1 MNNKFHKKK
10 MRYSSSLR
18 SMINKLKEQY
28 KLDSGN
34 DCVKLLINKNMQDKY
49 DEKNIQL
56 LFSNFVSVVNNYLEQ
71 FSSSTLLK
79 RFLTN
84 LQELNLSFDAFV
96 NEYNLNVLD
105 DDLTM
110 RLTGDQMS
118 FIEEMCSLRE
128 INFTKQVNDM
138 LITELSI
145 LEWNTSIYDLATD
158 LLSSLKGDA
167 TSEQNSFGQ
176 RRSKTRFFNQI
187 LLPAYNAL
195 TDELKKHKNLK

>member
-1 MNNKFHKKK
+1 MNNKFYKKK

-34 DCVKLLINKNMQDKY
+34 DCVKLLLNRYMHEVF
-49 DEKNIQL
+49 DEEHIQL
-56 LFSNFVSVVNNYLEQ
+56 LISTFVCEVRNYIEQ
-71 FSSSTLLK
+71 FSNSSILK
-79 RFLTN
+79 LRLRN
-84 LQELNLSFDAFV
+84 LQKQNFSKGDFIDK
-96 NEYNLNVLD
+96 YNLKILD

-110 RLTGDQMS
+110 RLTDDQMK
-118 FIEEMCSLRE
+118 FIDEMCQLHN
-128 INFTKQVNDM
+128 INFTTQVNNM

-145 LEWNTSIYDLATD
+145 LERNTSIYDLVTD
-158 LLSSLKGDA
+158 LLSSIKEDA

>member
-1 MNNKFHKKK
+1 MNYKFYKKK

-34 DCVKLLINKNMQDKY
+34 DCVKLLLNRYMHEVF
-49 DEKNIQL
+49 DEEHIQL
-56 LFSNFVSVVNNYLEQ
+56 LISTFVCEVRNYIEQ
-71 FSSSTLLK
+71 FSNSSILK
-79 RFLTN
+79 LRLRN
-84 LQELNLSFDAFV
+84 LQKQNFSKGDFV
-96 NEYNLNVLD
+96 EKYNLNVLD

-110 RLTGDQMS
+110 RLTDDQMK
-118 FIEEMCSLRE
+118 FIDEMCQLQN
-128 INFTKQVNDM
+128 INFTTQVNNI
-138 LITELSI
+138 LINELSI
-145 LEWNTSIYDLATD
+145 LEWVTLIYDLVTY

-195 TDELKKHKNLK
+195 TVELKKHKNLK

>member
-1 MNNKFHKKK
+1 MNNTTYKKK

-18 SMINKLKEQY
+18 SMINKLKDQY

-34 DCVKLLINKNMQDKY
+34 DCVKLLLNRYMHEVF
-49 DEKNIQL
+49 DEEHIQL
-56 LFSNFVSVVNNYLEQ
+56 LISTFVCEVRNYNEQ

-79 RFLTN
+79 RLLTN

-96 NEYNLNVLD
+96 DKYNLNALD

-110 RLTGDQMS
+110 RLTDDQMS

-145 LEWNTSIYDLATD
+145 LEWNASIYDLVND
-158 LLSSLKGDA
+158 LLSSIKGDA

-176 RRSKTRFFNQI
+176 KRSKTRFYNQI
-187 LLPAYNAL
+187 LLPAYNVL